1 MNINPSEHEPYE
13 LPSHLLLTGKLHH
26 INIQIYVLQSFKNI
40 YPTDCNIRC
49 SAVKVINLE
58 ST

>member
-1 MNINPSEHEPYE
+1 MNINPSKHEPYG

-40 YPTDCNIRC
+40 YPTDCKVLC
-49 SAVKVINLE
+49 SE
-58 ST
+58 GY